1 MSIQYAVITG
11 ASQGLGKSFAF
22 ELASKR
28 YNLILI
34 SLPNQNLTGL
44 SETIQEQ
51 YGVSVICR
59 ETDLSISSNVIELT
73 DWINKHYQVS
83 LLINNAGV
91 GGTKR
96 FEEASQSYLMNMI
109 NLNITATTIL
119 THQLL
124 SNLKKQDK
132 AYILNIS
139 SLSAFSP
146 VGFKTIYPASKAYV
160 HSFTRGLFQELK
172 ETNVFVSVVNPGAMS
187 TNSGVSERISNLGL
201 FGKFT
206 LLEPDF
212 VAKKCINQLFKKN
225 KVIIVNPVSW
235 LFLKI
240 LPERIKIPLLTN
252 IIKKEIQ

>member
-44 SETIQEQ
+44 SETIHEQ